1 MTRPA
6 KDKHFIKKPTY
17 PGGAKGLHAFVRKHL
32 IYPESARAD
41 KIQGDVLLRYG
52 INQKG
57 NVTEVKIISG
67 LSPDC
72 DKEAERVVRL
82 LKFDVSKQYKARV
95 LFHKKLR
102 IQFKAP
108 PETLPTAEPSTKVR
122 YSYSISSR
130 PKPQKIDRQSKT
142 ATRKASYTYTIT
154 RT

>member
-17 PGGAKGLHAFVRKHL
+17 PGGSKGLHAFVRKHL
-32 IYPESARAD
+32 TYPESARA
-41 KIQGDVLLRYG
+41 KKLEGDVLLRYG

-57 NVTEVKIISG
+57 NVVEVKIISG

-72 DKEAERVVRL
+72 DQEAERVVRL

-102 IQFKAP
+102 IHFHAQI
-108 PETLPTAEPSTKVR
+108 AEPDAPSTSTTS
-122 YSYSISSR
+122 YSYTVTR
-130 PKPQKIDRQSKT
+130 ATKPTPAVKDTASPNNKT
-142 ATRKASYTYTIT
+142 GYTYTIT